1 MSISSGY
8 LTPEDSAARVHVFVD
23 WATFPEL
30 FDGEALLEVR
40 SDTGSIEVIHVSI
53 KKRQIPVGFT
63 GFVESDHLVS
73 MKNTSFDARSIAQSS
88 YKANSLIGRTEA
100 GGVLLAAHPD
110 DAENSIFLHYSFYNY
125 TPMAEATIILYF
137 TMTIKAEPSN
147 PIKYDICVDALPHS
161 TFRLVPDASNPGT
174 MPLGNLL
181 AGWMEECPRLVRTRT
196 HTIDLTKTGAHVLK
210 IRLRHTN
217 YVLEKFVID
226 LGGVRPSYLGPPE
239 SKRLK

>member
-88 YKANSLIGRTEA
+88 YKANSLIGRTGA

-110 DAENSIFLHYSFYNY
+110 DAKNSIFFII
-125 TPMAEATIILYF
+125 PTIILYF

-147 PIKYDICVDALPHS
+147 PTKYDICVDALPHS

-217 YVLEKFVID
+217 YVLEKIAID